1 MSKRTEIVVV
11 IVLIGL
17 AAGGYFLLRSQ
28 PESAATTT
36 TMSKL
41 TLAGYDQSGRVEW
54 RVQATRGTMDKDGN
68 GELHTVTLSLY
79 ANGKPRLTVV
89 APTLT
94 FTGNQARL
102 AGGVTATLSGD
113 HRLTTAVVTW
123 DKTTNL
129 IAGPGAVTI
138 SSPDTHVTAPGFSYD
153 PGAGRLTLTGGVT
166 ARISQPT
173 EITATGKKATY
184 VDGRI
189 ALADAVTI
197 KSGNDVYTC
206 VRAEYSNDTIT
217 LVGPVHGAIA
227 AGKLTAVQIKVTA
240 DGSTA
245 SGNVKLLL
253 DSAFFRGK
261 NGA

>member
-1 MSKRTEIVVV
+1 MV
-11 IVLIGL
+11 IGL
-17 AAGGYFLLRSQ
+17 AVGGYFLLRSR
-28 PESAATTT
+28 PESASTTT
-36 TMSKL
+36 TMSGL
-41 TLAGYDQSGRVEW
+41 TLAGYDQAGRVEW

-94 FTGNQARL
+94 FTGDQARMV
-102 AGGVTATLSGD
+102 GGVTATLSGD
-113 HRLTTAVVTW
+113 YRLRTAGVSW

-129 IAGPGAVTI
+129 ITGPEAVTI
-138 SSPDTHVTAPGFSYD
+138 SSTDTRVTAPGFSYD

-166 ARISQPT
+166 ARISRPT
-173 EITATGKKATY
+173 QITATGKEATY
-184 VDGRI
+184 ADSSI
-189 ALADAVTI
+189 ALADEVTI

-206 VRAEYSNDTIT
+206 VRAEYSRDTVT
-217 LVGPVHGAIA
+217 LVGPVHGAIPD
-227 AGKLTAVQIKVTA
+227 GELTATQIKVTA

-245 SGNVKLLL
+245 SGNVKLRL
-253 DSAFFRGK
+253 DAAFFRGK